1 MNRTFIWGHRGAGF
15 RGVDNTITSFQKAIE
30 MGVDGIETDAN
41 ISNDGIIIL
50 IHDYTVELDGKKI
63 EVNKLSFEE
72 IKQIKLE
79 NNESIPS
86 LSEVFNVFKSYDIRY
101 SIDIRSTKVGLG
113 IIDLAKKYH
122 VLNKVELCDDRFNNI
137 SKFNAFSKLREKEEN
152 ITLINTISATNKTI
166 TEKLLKIEKMKEIKI
181 QGFNVNHNKAN
192 SKLFKII
199 NDAGFSFYVWGVQT
213 RKVMKKM
220 LNMKYNNN
228 YIDAIYTDYPDK
240 LIELREKIQREYNL

>member
-1 MNRTFIWGHRGAGF
+1 
-15 RGVDNTITSFQKAIE
+15 VDNTITSFQKAIE

-41 ISNDGIIIL
+41 ISSDGIIIL

-101 SIDIRSTKVGLG
+101 SIDIRSAKVGLE

-152 ITLINTISATNKTI
+152 IKLINTISAMNKVI

-181 QGFNVNHNKAN
+181 QGFNVNHKQAN

-213 RKVMKKM
+213 RRAMNKM
-220 LNMKYNNN
+220 LNMKYNNK
-228 YIDAIYTDYPDK
+228 YVDAIYTDYPDK
-240 LIELREKIQREYNL
+240 LIELREKIQRE